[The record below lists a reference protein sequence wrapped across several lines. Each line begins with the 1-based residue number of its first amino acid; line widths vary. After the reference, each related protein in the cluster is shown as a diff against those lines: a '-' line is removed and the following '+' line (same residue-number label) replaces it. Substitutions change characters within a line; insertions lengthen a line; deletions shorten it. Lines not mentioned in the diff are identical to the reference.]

1 MRRSRNALWL
11 LLAGL
16 AASLLAV
23 RGVAGPERAVV
34 AQPTVAQP
42 VVAPPVVTQPPGTN
56 LRTSPLGAS
65 ERCSDWI
72 LAHGPVT
79 PPWEMAV
86 VNRTEDRS
94 TTGTCATGELAAEMR
109 AFGHKFG
116 DVVPMMRDFVGS
128 AAKADLAWLHNAWG
142 DFVCRFED
150 ARCLAES
157 AQLPCDWV
165 GLCGDSRHSI
175 GTVESLCLNEQC
187 DGIGDAAPAAT
198 AVDTSDLAW
207 AVSRFSGPRPACIVS
222 EREVER
228 PQAVRQSIAI
238 APAMIRCGA
247 AIAKQCLASHES
259 AVLAT
264 ARATR
269 RAAGQAIGVAFT
281 FYFASSEFTGR
292 SERD

>member
-42 VVAPPVVTQPPGTN
+42 VVAPPPRTV

-86 VNRTEDRS
+86 VNSTEDRS

-128 AAKADLAWLHNAWG
+128 AAKADLEWLHNAWG

-157 AQLPCDWV
+157 VPPTCDWD

-187 DGIGDAAPAAT
+187 DGIGDAAPAAAA
-198 AVDTSDLAW
+198 AVDTSDLAL

-228 PQAVRQSIAI
+228 SQPVRQSIAI

-247 AIAKQCLASHES
+247 AIAKQCLRSHES
-259 AVLAT
+259 AVSAT

-281 FYFASSEFTGR
+281 FWCGNSDRTGR
-292 SERD
+292 PDRD